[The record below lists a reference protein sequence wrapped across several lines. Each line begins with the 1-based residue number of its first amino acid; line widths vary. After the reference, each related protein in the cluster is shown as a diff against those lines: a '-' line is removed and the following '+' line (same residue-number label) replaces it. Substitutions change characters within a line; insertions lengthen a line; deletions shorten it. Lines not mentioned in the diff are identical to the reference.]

1 MVSHIRLD
9 RREFLALSALTSVAT
24 LLPESAYATPS
35 SETDRVSFEVT
46 GDAQHG
52 YGVAILYRGRAIAR
66 HHQGGEFSAVFQN
79 EERSLED
86 RVDDWKATSWKGDER
101 QVLLSGEMQLPNL
114 RTTVFVEVRYG
125 IVSIEVIK
133 RTIQLCQADMFV
145 LLYQMKNRLEPETT
159 PAKLWSFDHA
169 DCKGGALHEY
179 FPAAGFRTQGGVT
192 VGLLTDS
199 GYRNQWSRII
209 RRDGTPVKPA
219 PASIPDLNL
228 YYLPSVAN
236 RAAKGSYIQQTFGE
250 STVQMTGLNS
260 RNRID
265 LFAPARWKKS
275 GKIEVQQ
282 QDAVVKLSPV
292 TLKDV
297 VLIPL
302 PASGGEVYSVSL
314 KYRSVVPISIHAWD
328 TDDEFHKVGDLTLF
342 NDTAPASPSVFT
354 EFHHSFIVPALQGT
368 GAAIALSLPDFLD
381 AAELSDGGGLPSF
394 EIRDLEVSR
403 IATRSEPYHRL
414 EMDRPQIKTA
424 FIFVSQAVSDTLGA
438 YRLASQ
444 LHLAEGLGFKGGD
457 TEKVLYA
464 DVMMLS
470 WIADQQGLRPM
481 LAPSIWYS
489 AAGEMYLRDS
499 FYALNG
505 IHDRTLNE
513 QVFNLWADNQGRDG
527 AINTLVEPNIANL
540 ERKSNDSTPL
550 WLMWA
555 LLNRRR
561 FGTWLPMEKVRRAA
575 EYCLAAY
582 DPKREAVC
590 TAQFVMGQLDVIHY
604 PEGTSILCEN
614 QGMLAVLLKVIREL
628 EIPELS
634 ATISENYIAKAE
646 EGYRSYYD
654 AKLGF
659 LCPARNIRDAIGF
672 ADIFPEFLSLWL
684 FKRKILTDEMVVSH
698 LNRIPVILPR
708 KNCPF
713 PEEGG
718 SVRPIFIGLPQ
729 GGKDWSYFNEEW
741 HPMVSDSY
749 AAGYAGK
756 AADGVYY
763 NGGSWMRIEIC
774 GYVTGKLHGWEKAER
789 AIANR
794 LWAELHIDENYP
806 TSQEYLPTDEKNR
819 FFGYHRVF
827 AWNSFVLQ
835 ALEMAK
841 LRRQEM
847 DPGYGGSRFRLINRQ
862 GARPRRRMLKVRA
875 TGIPCLDR

>member
-1 MVSHIRLD
+1 MVSHARLD
-9 RREFLALSALTSVAT
+9 RREFLALSALTTVSA
-24 LLPESAYATPS
+24 LLPESVYAAQPS
-35 SETDRVSFEVT
+35 ATDALSLEVM

-52 YGVAILYRGRAIAR
+52 YGVGILFRGRVVAR

-86 RVDDWKATSWKGDER
+86 RIDDWKAVSWKGGKR
-101 QVLLSGEMQLPNL
+101 QVHLSGEIQLTSL
-114 RTTVFVEVRYG
+114 RTTLFVEVRYE
-125 IVSIEVIK
+125 ILSTQVIK
-133 RTIQLCQADMFV
+133 KTIQLRQADMFA
-145 LLYQMKNRLEPETT
+145 LLYQITNRLDPETT

-179 FPAAGFRTQGGVT
+179 FPAAGFRTKNEVT

-199 GYRNQWSRII
+199 GYRNEWSRII

-219 PASIPDLNL
+219 PTIIPDLNL
-228 YYLPSVAN
+228 YYLPNVAD
-236 RAAKGSYIQQTFGE
+236 RATQGSYIQQTFGE
-250 STVQMTGLNS
+250 STVQRSGEGS
-260 RNRID
+260 RARID
-265 LFAPARWKKS
+265 LAAPSTWRRN
-275 GKIEVQQ
+275 GNIEVEE
-282 QDAVVKLSPV
+282 QDGVVKLSPSTV
-292 TLKDV
+292 KDF
-297 VLIPL
+297 VLL
-302 PASGGEVYSVSL
+302 PFSASGGEIYSVTL
-314 KYRSVVPISIHAWD
+314 RYRSAVPISIHAWD
-328 TDDEFHKVGDLTLF
+328 VDNEFHEVGDLTLF

-354 EFHHSFIVPALQGT
+354 EFHQSFVVPALQGT
-368 GAAIALSLPDFLD
+368 GAAIALSLPDFLVE
-381 AAELSDGGGLPSF
+381 AELLSKHGKLPSF
-394 EIRDLEVSR
+394 EVRDLEVSR

-414 EMDRPQIKTA
+414 EMDRPQLKAT
-424 FIFVSQAVSDTLGA
+424 FLFVSDTVPDTLRG

-444 LHLAEGLGFKGGD
+444 LYLADGMGFKGGD

-513 QVFNLWADNQGRDG
+513 KVFALWADNQGEDG

-561 FGTWLPMEKVRRAA
+561 FGTRLPIDKVRRAA

-582 DPKREAVC
+582 DPKREGVC

-614 QGMLAVLLKVIREL
+614 QGMLAVLLRTIREL
-628 EIPELS
+628 EIPQLS
-634 ATISENYIAKAE
+634 ATISESYIAKAE

-654 AKLGF
+654 ASLGF

-684 FKRKILTDEMVVSH
+684 FNRKILTDEMVVSH
-698 LNRIPVILPR
+698 LNRIPVMLPR
-708 KNCPF
+708 RNCPF

-718 SVRPIFIGLPQ
+718 SVRPIFIGLPE
-729 GGKDWSYFNEEW
+729 GGKDWSYFNEKW

-749 AAGYAGK
+749 AASYASN
-756 AADGVYY
+756 AFDGVYY

-774 GYVTGKLHGWEKAER
+774 GYVTGILHGWKKAEH

-794 LWAELHIDENYP
+794 LWAELHIDEDYP
-806 TSQEYLPTDEKNR
+806 TSQEYLPTDENNR

-827 AWNSFVLQ
+827 AWNAFVLQ
-835 ALEMAK
+835 ALEMVR

-847 DPGYGGSRFRLINRQ
+847 DPGYLEQVPI
-862 GARPRRRMLKVRA
+862 A
-875 TGIPCLDR
+875 

>member
-1 MVSHIRLD
+1 MTSHARLD

-24 LLPESAYATPS
+24 LLPESVYAAQS
-35 SETDRVSFEVT
+35 SEIDLLSLEVT

-66 HHQGGEFSAVFQN
+66 HHQDGEFSAVFQN
-79 EERSLED
+79 DERSLED
-86 RVDDWKATSWKGDER
+86 PVDDWKATSWKGDNK
-101 QVLLSGEMQLPNL
+101 QVHLSGEMHLTNL
-114 RTTVFVEVRYG
+114 RTTVFVEVRYE
-125 IVSIEVIK
+125 IVSTQVIK
-133 RTIQLCQADMFV
+133 KTVQLRQADMFT
-145 LLYQMKNRLEPETT
+145 LLYQITNRLEPETT
-159 PAKLWSFDHA
+159 PTKLWSFDHV

-179 FPAAGFRTQGGVT
+179 FPAAGFRTQSGVT

-219 PASIPDLNL
+219 PTSIPDLNL
-228 YYLPSVAN
+228 YYIPKVAD
-236 RAAKGSYIQQTFGE
+236 RERQGSFIQQTFGE
-250 STVQMTGLNS
+250 STVQLSGANART
-260 RNRID
+260 RID
-265 LFAPARWKKS
+265 LVTPAQWKRS
-275 GKIEVQQ
+275 GKIEVEQQ
-282 QDAVVKLSPV
+282 GAVVKLSPASAE
-292 TLKDV
+292 DYA
-297 VLIPL
+297 LIPFQ
-302 PASGGEVYSVSL
+302 AKGGEIYSISL
-314 KYRSVVPISIHAWD
+314 KYRSAVPISVHAWD
-328 TDDEFHKVGDLTLF
+328 MDDEFHKLGDLTLF
-342 NDTAPASPSVFT
+342 NDTAPASPTVFT
-354 EFHHSFIVPALQGT
+354 EFRQSFVVPALQGT
-368 GAAIALSLPDFLD
+368 GAAIAFSLPEFLTEAD
-381 AAELSDGGGLPSF
+381 LRSEHDRPPSF
-394 EIRDLEVSR
+394 EIRDVELSR
-403 IATRSEPYHRL
+403 ISTRSEPYHRL
-414 EMDRPQIKTA
+414 EMGSPQVKTT
-424 FIFVSQAVSDTLGA
+424 FIFVNEGVPDTLGG

-444 LHLAEGLGFKGGD
+444 LHLADGMDFKGGD

-470 WIADQQGLRPM
+470 WIADQQDQRPM

-505 IHDRTLNE
+505 IHNRTLNE
-513 QVFNLWADNQGRDG
+513 KVFALWADNQGEDG

-561 FGTWLPMEKVRRAA
+561 FGTRLPVDKVRRAA

-590 TAQFVMGQLDVIHY
+590 TAKFVMGQLDVIQY
-604 PEGTSILCEN
+604 PEGTNILCEN
-614 QGMLAVLLKVIREL
+614 QGMLAVLLRTIREL

-654 AKLGF
+654 ASLGF

-684 FKRKILTDEMVVSH
+684 FNRKILTDEMVVSH
-698 LNRIPVILPR
+698 LNRIPVMLPR
-708 KNCPF
+708 NHCPF
-713 PEEGG
+713 PGEGG
-718 SVRPIFIGLPQ
+718 SIRPIFIGLPK
-729 GGKDWSYFNEEW
+729 GGKDWSYFDEKW

-749 AAGYAGK
+749 AAGYARK

-774 GYVTGKLHGWEKAER
+774 GYITGKLHGWGRAEH

-794 LWAELHIDENYP
+794 LWAELHIDADYP

-827 AWNSFVLQ
+827 AWNAFVLQ
-835 ALEMAK
+835 ALEMVK
-841 LRRQEM
+841 LRRQAM
-847 DPGYGGSRFRLINRQ
+847 DPGHFEPVPI
-862 GARPRRRMLKVRA
+862 A
-875 TGIPCLDR
+875 